1 MYYISYGSNLNI
13 SMMKK
18 RCPNSTPIFELNS
31 NKINK
36 IENYKLIFNKY
47 ANIKYEK
54 KSFLPIGL
62 WKITKSCEKNLD
74 LYEGFPTV
82 YKKKYVQIGSI
93 IAMIYFMNNLN
104 IKDPPKSYFKEVV
117 RGYKD
122 FNLDLD
128 YLYNSLNNRETYVN

>member
-1 MYYISYGSNLNI
+1 MFFFLKIKQGMYFLKPIKCEKYFCFTSLSSREEEKKKYSNL
-13 SMMKK
+13 
-18 RCPNSTPIFELNS
+18 E
-31 NKINK
+31 IN
-36 IENYKLIFNKY
+36 
-47 ANIKYEK
+47 
-54 KSFLPIGL
+54 
-62 WKITKSCEKNLD
+62 KSCEKTLD

-82 YKKKYVQIGSI
+82 YNKKYVQIGSI

-128 YLYNSLNNRETYVN
+128 YLYNSLNNKETYVNYFDR

>member
-62 WKITKSCEKNLD
+62 WKITKSCD
-74 LYEGFPTV
+74 TV
-82 YKKKYVQIGSI
+82 I
-93 IAMIYFMNNLN
+93 
-104 IKDPPKSYFKEVV
+104 
-117 RGYKD
+117 
-122 FNLDLD
+122 
-128 YLYNSLNNRETYVN
+128 